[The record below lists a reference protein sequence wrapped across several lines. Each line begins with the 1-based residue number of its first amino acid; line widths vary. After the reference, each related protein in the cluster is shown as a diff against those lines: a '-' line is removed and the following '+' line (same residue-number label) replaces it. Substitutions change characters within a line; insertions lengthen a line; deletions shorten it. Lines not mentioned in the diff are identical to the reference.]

1 VETISAAAVLE
12 KNAKPPDPEF
22 DHIFREYYAFVYR
35 TAHGVT
41 GRAEDAED
49 VAQTIFLRLIR
60 RELPPDLRKSPKA
73 YLYRAA
79 FNQSL
84 SVLRARRRRRATADD
99 VEALTVPAI
108 EPVDPRIGEELTQ
121 RLYAAIEQLTPQSAQ
136 ILLLR
141 HVHGCG
147 LTEIA
152 KIVGSTRSAVAVS
165 LFRSRARLKKLVR
178 TTLEEKS

>member
-1 VETISAAAVLE
+1 VEKISVTAVLDE
-12 KNAKPPDPEF
+12 NDKPLDPGF
-22 DHIFREYYAFVYR
+22 DRVFREYYAFVYR
-35 TAHGVT
+35 TAYGIT

-60 RELPPDLRKSPKA
+60 REFPPDLRKSPKA

-79 FNQSL
+79 FNQSV
-84 SVLRARRRRRATADD
+84 SVIRKRRRHRATADD
-99 VEALTVPAI
+99 GEALAVPAVA
-108 EPVDPRIGEELTQ
+108 PADPRSGEELTQ

-136 ILLLR
+136 ILILR
-141 HVHGCG
+141 YVHNCG

-152 KIVGSTRSAVAVS
+152 KIVGSTRGTVAVS

-178 TTLEEKS
+178 TSREEKS